1 MEPSYVLDSMPL
13 YEAEML
19 LSHAYMV
26 DQSAAE
32 RMRMVMWATL
42 APNSKKQLK
51 PTDIMQFDWE
61 RKEAAPPQMPSADEV
76 KRAREIGK
84 KLMEKYDITWPTN

>member
-13 YEAEML
+13 YEADML

-32 RMRMVMWATL
+32 RMRMVMWAAL

-61 RKEAAPPQMPSADEV
+61 RKAAPPQMPSAEEFERLQAEA
-76 KRAREIGK
+76 KEMMK
-84 KLMEKYDITWPTN
+84 KYKIEWPTN